1 MKKKGLSYLLP
12 LLQVINHKLFTKM
25 GLNEIIQLGLIGLI
39 AGIVS
44 GALGVGGGIVLIPAL
59 ALFFGMSQH
68 MAQGTSIAILLPPTG
83 ILAAITYHKHGNI
96 NWTYAFIIMIVFVLG
111 AWLGAKFSVSVPDK
125 TLKKIFAVYLV
136 IIGVKMFFGK

>member
-1 MKKKGLSYLLP
+1 MAINDI
-12 LLQVINHKLFTKM
+12 VI
-25 GLNEIIQLGLIGLI
+25 LGLIGLI
-39 AGIVS
+39 AGVVS

-96 NWTYAFIIMIVFVLG
+96 NWQYAFIIMIVFVLG
-111 AWLGAKFSVSVPDK
+111 AWIGAKFSVSIPDK
-125 TLKKIFAVYLV
+125 MLKKIFAVYLV
-136 IIGVKMFFGK
+136 LIGIKMFFGK